1 MTRALGPVGIMFLSF
16 SALSP
21 VVSVYLFGAGIIR
34 LAGTGAVPALLIGG
48 ALAAIVGLLYAEVG
62 AAFPDAGGVYPSFT
76 AILGPRLSYPY
87 VVMMLVSAPT
97 TLAFSLLG
105 FADYVR
111 VLAPALPEVPVALAC
126 VAAAAGLAVLS
137 IRTGAAITGL
147 FLAVELAALAAL
159 TGVALFHPA
168 RSLGTAVAHPLMLA
182 GGTLAPTPL
191 SMIALA
197 TVASVF
203 TCAGA
208 NWALYFAEEMTD
220 AERRIG
226 RVITIISPLA
236 ALLIAGP
243 LIVALLA
250 APDLR
255 AVLADEAPVAAV
267 LRETGGPVVAAV
279 VSAGVLLAV
288 FNAIV
293 ATIMGYG
300 RLFYATAR
308 DGLWPAPVARRL
320 ARLDPRF
327 GSPVIATLALCAAA
341 AVLMALGER
350 VLLVLCSNQLILEFL
365 LLGLAV
371 LVGRRRGRTGLHHRT
386 WLHPA
391 IPILAIVVTI
401 GLSVA
406 DWLDPDAGRPSLL
419 VLGALILV
427 SFGWKE
433 LRARRRVPA
442 STGRRDLDATNEAPA
457 PHQT

>member
-1 MTRALGPVGIMFLSF
+1 MTGDARAGLTRSLGPLGIMFLSF

-48 ALAAIVGLLYAEVG
+48 TLAAMVGLLYAELG

-76 AILGPRLSYPY
+76 AILGPLLSYPY

-111 VLAPALPEVPVALAC
+111 VLAPALPEVALAC
-126 VAAAAGLAVLS
+126 VVAAAGVAVLS
-137 IRTGAAITGL
+137 IRSGAAITGL
-147 FLAVELAALAAL
+147 FLAVELAALATL
-159 TGVALFHPA
+159 TGVALLHPA
-168 RSLGTAVAHPLMLA
+168 RSLVVAVAHPSMLVA
-182 GGTLAPTPL
+182 GTLAPTPL
-191 SMIALA
+191 PMIALA

-208 NWALYFAEEMTD
+208 SWALYFAEEMSE

-226 RVITIISPLA
+226 RVVTIISPLA

-243 LIVALLA
+243 LIAALLG

-267 LRETGGPVVAAV
+267 LRATGGPTFAAV

-288 FNAIV
+288 FNAIA

-308 DGLWPAPVARRL
+308 DGLWPAPL
-320 ARLDPRF
+320 ARGIARLSRR
-327 GSPVIATLALCAAA
+327 GSPVIATLVLCGAAV
-341 AVLMALGER
+341 VLMALGER

-365 LLGLAV
+365 LLGVAV
-371 LVGRRRGRTGLHHRT
+371 LVGRRRGHTGAHHRI

-391 IPILAIVVTI
+391 VPVLAILVTL
-401 GLSVA
+401 GLVVA
-406 DWLDPDAGRPSLL
+406 DWLDRDAGRPSLL
-419 VLGALILV
+419 VLAAIIIASLV
-427 SFGWKE
+427 WRRGRGHSNGGVAPD
-433 LRARRRVPA
+433 RTSAR
-442 STGRRDLDATNEAPA
+442 
-457 PHQT
+457 

>member
-1 MTRALGPVGIMFLSF
+1 MSGEPAGLTRSLGPLGIMFLSF

-48 ALAAIVGLLYAEVG
+48 TLAAVVGFLYAELG
-62 AAFPDAGGVYPSFT
+62 AAYPDAGGVYPSFT
-76 AILGPRLSYPY
+76 AILGPLLSYPY

-111 VLAPALPEVPVALAC
+111 VLAPALPETPVALAC
-126 VAAAAGLAVLS
+126 VFAAAGIAILS
-137 IRTGAAITGL
+137 IRTGAAVTGL
-147 FLAVELAALAAL
+147 FLAVELAALAVL
-159 TGVALFHPA
+159 TGVALMHPGRTLA
-168 RSLGTAVAHPLMLA
+168 ATVAHPVMLA
-182 GGTLAPTPL
+182 GVAIVPTPL
-191 SMIALA
+191 PMIALA

-208 NWALYFAEEMTD
+208 SWALYFAEEMTD

-226 RVITIISPLA
+226 RVITVISPLA

-243 LIVALLA
+243 LIAALLG
-250 APDLR
+250 APDLG
-255 AVLADEAPVAAV
+255 AVLRDEAPVAAV
-267 LRETGGPVVAAV
+267 LRATGGPTVAAI

-308 DGLWPAPVARRL
+308 DGLWPAQIARRL
-320 ARLDPRF
+320 ARLHPRF
-327 GSPVIATLALCAAA
+327 GSPVTATLVLCLCAT
-341 AVLMALGER
+341 AVMALGER

-371 LVGRRRGRTGLHHRT
+371 LVGRRRGTTGAHHRT
-386 WLHPA
+386 WLHPVV
-391 IPILAIVVTI
+391 PVLAILVTL
-401 GLSVA
+401 GLIVA

-419 VLGALILV
+419 VLGALILA
-427 SFGWKE
+427 SLAWRGWH
-433 LRARRRVPA
+433 LRRRA
-442 STGRRDLDATNEAPA
+442 WRTARSGA
-457 PHQT
+457 